1 MDLTTNISG
10 AAAIALLVLGFG
22 FIIFVHELGHFLVA
36 KWVGV
41 KVTQFAIGFGH
52 ALVCWRKGIG
62 FRVGTTEPDY
72 NRRVAQFLGGEIDPQ
87 TGMLTRDGRLVT
99 PAEIDRANAEL
110 GLSETEYRLNWMPL
124 GGYVKMLGQDDLDP
138 TAISDDPRAF
148 NRRPIWARVCV
159 VSAGVIMNA
168 IFAVI
173 FFQIAFLNGVAF
185 PPAEVG
191 YVEAGSPAAEAV
203 AVDNPE
209 IKGLES
215 GDKIVKVNGDEPSDF
230 TSVRIA
236 SALAGPGESVQLVV
250 ERPTD
255 QTGDKTQQ
263 LTFDVRPVANEK
275 FEGLKYI
282 GISSPLS
289 LQLISGKLKEGSELA
304 KLFDRYGLE
313 PGMTLTA
320 VNGQPIN
327 AYWQFE
333 NAIEQAGGQPVE
345 LTFELDDK
353 KQTISITPRTG
364 FSLTEVPGPGP
375 DEGELVANIL
385 GLAPA
390 TKIQMLVDGSAV
402 EGIVE
407 PGDIVASL
415 GDTPWPSSRQIID
428 IVTAT
433 GSNPLKITVVRDGQT
448 KELTVTPGG
457 GVVGTPKLGVG
468 LEEAYDAPYIA
479 RVLEESPFAS
489 LNLKPGTQLRRIG
502 DHEIDSFTSLRLAVA
517 ELTPGPVDV
526 AYTLPIFG
534 EESQKQKVQLTQED
548 IDTVK
553 NLGWGAALP
562 SFQMLRVMQQADG
575 MIDAV
580 RIGFDKTNLFMWQTY
595 VTLARLFQ
603 GEVKV
608 KNLRGPVGIAV
619 EGSRIAEQGIPY
631 LLFFL
636 GLISINLAVINFL
649 PLPIVDGGLFVL
661 LMIEKARGRP
671 VSPQIQSAITVAG
684 LILLGTIFLV
694 VTFHD
699 IGRIFS

>member
-10 AAAIALLVLGFG
+10 TAAVVLLVLGFG

-99 PAEIDRANAEL
+99 PADIDRANTEL

-138 TAISDDPRAF
+138 TALSDDPRAF

-173 FFQIAFLNGVAF
+173 FFQIAFLNGVEF

-191 YVEAGSPAAEAV
+191 YVEPGSPGAEAP
-203 AVDNPE
+203 AIDHPD
-209 IKGLES
+209 IKGLAP
-215 GDKIVKVNGDEPSDF
+215 GDDIVLVDGEAPSDF

-236 SALAGPGESVQLVV
+236 SALAGPGESVKLVV
-250 ERPTD
+250 ERPVD
-255 QTGDKTQQ
+255 DTGTKTER
-263 LTFDVRPVANEK
+263 LTFDVRPVANEQ

-282 GISSPLS
+282 GIRPPQS
-289 LQLISGKLKEGSELA
+289 LKLVTGVKKGSDLEA
-304 KLFDRYGLE
+304 MFTKRGLE
-313 PGMTLTA
+313 PGMTLVA
-320 VNGQPIN
+320 VDGQPVTKF
-327 AYWQFE
+327 WQFE
-333 NAIEQAGGQPVE
+333 KAIDRASGQPVT
-345 LTFELDDK
+345 LTFELGDK
-353 KQTISITPRTG
+353 KKDLTVTPSTG
-364 FSLTEVPGPGP
+364 LFVAEAPGPGP
-375 DEGELVANIL
+375 DQTQLVTHML
-385 GLAPA
+385 GLSPA
-390 TKIQMLVDGSAV
+390 VKIQSLIEGSAV
-402 EGIVE
+402 KGLLEA
-407 PGDIVASL
+407 GDVVASL
-415 GDTPWPSSRQIID
+415 DGTAWPSSLQIID
-428 IVTAT
+428 IVTNS
-433 GSNPLKITVVRDGQT
+433 GGKPLKITVMRDG
-448 KELTVTPGG
+448 KPMDLTVTPSS
-457 GVVGTPKLGVG
+457 GVVGGPKLGVG
-468 LEEAYDAPYIA
+468 LDEAYDAPYIA
-479 RVLEESPFAS
+479 RVLPDSPFAT
-489 LNLKPGTQLRRIG
+489 LNLKPGTELRRIG
-502 DHEIDSFTSLRLAVA
+502 DQEVRSFTQLRLAVSA
-517 ELTPGPVDV
+517 LKPGPVDV

-534 EESQKQKVQLTQED
+534 EEAQKQKVELTQQD
-548 IDTVK
+548 IDTVA
-553 NLGWGAALP
+553 NLGWGVDLP
-562 SFQMLRVMQQADG
+562 HFSDLRVMQKADG
-575 MIDAV
+575 AIDAV
-580 RIGFDKTNLFMWQTY
+580 RIGFEKTNLFMWQTY

-619 EGSRIAEQGIPY
+619 EGSRIAEQGLPY

-636 GLISINLAVINFL
+636 GLISINLSVINFL

-661 LMIEKARGRP
+661 LMIEKVRGRP